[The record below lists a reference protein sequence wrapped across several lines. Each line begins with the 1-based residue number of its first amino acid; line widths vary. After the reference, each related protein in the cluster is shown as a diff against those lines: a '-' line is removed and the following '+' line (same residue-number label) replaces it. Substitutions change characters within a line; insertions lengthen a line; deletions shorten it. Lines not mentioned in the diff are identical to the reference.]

1 MKSAASLSF
10 FCFSLLIIAV
20 VWTVKQISLPAD
32 SGDYLKWVLRLS
44 DSESLVPSNEQ
55 VCSYENK
62 VTPSTSWWPGASWR
76 G

>member
-1 MKSAASLSF
+1 MAKMTLGKVRGPF
-10 FCFSLLIIAV
+10 LNLVF
-20 VWTVKQISLPAD
+20 LPAD
-32 SGDYLKWVLRLS
+32 SGDYLKRVLHLS
-44 DSESLVPSNEQ
+44 DSESLVPSDEQ